1 MVKLWVFS
9 NTALYFTDNI
19 NLGFD
24 FDDLLKMLIFG
35 MGKKYLKKGTLENCL
50 GQDG

>member
-19 NLGFD
+19 NLGCD
-24 FDDLLKMLIFG
+24 FDDTLKMLIFG
-35 MGKKYLKKGTLENCL
+35 MGKKDLKKGTLENCR